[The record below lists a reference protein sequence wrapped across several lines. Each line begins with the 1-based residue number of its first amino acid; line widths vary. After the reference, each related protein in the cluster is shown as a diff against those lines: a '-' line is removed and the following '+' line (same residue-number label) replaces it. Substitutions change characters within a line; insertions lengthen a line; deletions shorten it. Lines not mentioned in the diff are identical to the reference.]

1 MTRAEE
7 IRDRLDSIAQ
17 SKYGLECADGF
28 LFSNRSGNRPL
39 YESWEREEK
48 ELREELKG
56 LENE

>member
-1 MTRAEE
+1 MSRAKE
-7 IRDRLDSIAQ
+7 IQDRLDDIAR

-28 LFSNRSGNRPL
+28 LFTNRSGNRPL

-48 ELREELKG
+48 ELIEELKE